1 MTHFGDIRFFS
12 AIVMVALMTGTATAA
27 QSAEQM
33 AIDLPAQPL
42 GSALKALAL
51 QSRSTILADADVIED
66 HPAPA
71 VHGRFTVED
80 TLRRL
85 LQGVGLTFER
95 VDGGY
100 VVRSEGARGD
110 RRAASDDPGIIVT
123 GSRIRGAPGASP
135 VTILSEKT
143 IRDSGLAD
151 LGEVARSLP
160 QSFGGG
166 QNPGVGFNV
175 PSSTGGNVG
184 GGSTVNLRGLGSD
197 ATLTILNGR
206 RVPYDSA
213 RQGVDI
219 SAIPLAAVD
228 RIEIVADGASAV
240 YGSDAVG
247 GVVNVMLKRDHD
259 GVETRARLAGA
270 TDGGDVEQRYS
281 ILAGSR
287 WQGGGGFVAYE
298 YNRNTALLTNQRDY
312 ARVRPNVTILPAS
325 RRHAIVAS
333 VHQDITDNLTIE
345 ADALY
350 NDREGAF
357 TYPLNAAGDL
367 AVSRT
372 RQIFD
377 SNMLALASAARLAL
391 GPWQLSLSGT
401 FGKGRTYFQGDTF
414 RNDQFA
420 STSSGRYNNQT
431 VTGEVAAD
439 GPLFAL
445 PGGPAKLAI
454 GAGIRANDFEI
465 FRGAGNINNARPSQ
479 DSRYAFGE
487 LNLPLVGPDMGL
499 PLIHRLNLSAA
510 LRYERYRQIGDIVT
524 PKLGVIYAPNDVLDL
539 KASWGKS
546 FRAPSFI
553 QLYSIQQA
561 LLYPVTTFGG
571 TGYPAGSTALYL
583 TGGNSDLKP
592 ERARSWSGTLA
603 LHPPA
608 WPGASLEVSYFST
621 RYVNR
626 IVTPIPI
633 ASQALGNPANSGQV
647 TLSPT
652 AAQLAALVAGAD
664 QFLNATSSAYD
675 PSKVVAII
683 DNSNVNAGRQS
694 ISGIDVQARYQTV
707 LADGRLSLSASAT
720 YLDSEQQIS
729 AGQPVQQ
736 LAGTLFN
743 PPHWRGRGT
752 ASWDKGGLGLA
763 VTLSHIGGVDDRRT
777 ASAGRVRG
785 MTIADVSARYRIEG
799 GDGPLGGV
807 EVGLSIQNLFN
818 VAPAVIA
825 TSLHYDTPYD
835 STNYSPVGRFVAFE
849 LVKRW

>member
-1 MTHFGDIRFFS
+1 MTIFGDRRFFS
-12 AIVMVALMTGTATAA
+12 AIATVAVMTGTAMASA
-27 QSAEQM
+27 PAEQM

-51 QSRSTILADADVIED
+51 QSRHTILADADVIGD
-66 HPAPA
+66 SPAPA
-71 VHGRFTVED
+71 VQGRFTVED

-85 LQGVGLTFER
+85 LQGAGLTFDR

-100 VVRSEGARGD
+100 VVRPTGTRGD
-110 RRAASDDPGIIVT
+110 KRVASDGTGIIVT

-228 RIEIVADGASAV
+228 RIEIVADGASAI

-281 ILAGSR
+281 ILAGRR

-325 RRHAIVAS
+325 QRHAIVAS
-333 VHQDITDNLTIE
+333 VHQDITDTLTIE

-372 RQIFD
+372 RQTFD

-420 STSSGRYNNQT
+420 STASGRYNNQT

-445 PGGPAKLAI
+445 PGGPAKLAV

-465 FRGAGNINNARPSQ
+465 FRGVGNINNARPSQ

-510 LRYERYRQIGDIVT
+510 LRYERYRQIGNIVT
-524 PKLGVIYAPNDVLDL
+524 PKLGIIYAPNDILDL

-683 DNSNVNAGRQS
+683 DNSNINAGRQS
-694 ISGIDVQARYQTV
+694 ISGIDVQARYQTA
-707 LADGRLSLSASAT
+707 LADGRLNLSASAT

-752 ASWDKGGLGLA
+752 ASWDKGALGLA
-763 VTLSHIGGVDDRRT
+763 VTLSHIGGVDDQRT

-799 GDGPLGGV
+799 DHGPLGGV

-818 VAPAVIA
+818 VAPEVIA
-825 TSLHYDTPYD
+825 TSLYYDTPYD

>member
-1 MTHFGDIRFFS
+1 MHIFGKNGLHRL
-12 AIVMVALMTGTATAA
+12 AGVALVASATTAQA
-27 QSAEQM
+27 QPAQR
-33 AIDLPAQPL
+33 IGVDLPAQPL
-42 GSALKALAL
+42 GRSLQALAL
-51 QSRSTILADADVIED
+51 LSHRTVLADATLIGDRQAPSLQGAYSIED
-66 HPAPA
+66 A
-71 VHGRFTVED
+71 
-80 TLRRL
+80 LRRL
-85 LQGVGLTFER
+85 LDGSGLTFDR
-95 VDGGY
+95 VDEGFI
-100 VVRSEGARGD
+100 VRPSRATGD
-110 RRAASDDPGIIVT
+110 RQGDSDGAAIVVT
-123 GSRIRGAPGASP
+123 GSRIRGAPIASP
-135 VTILSEKT
+135 VTILSEQT
-143 IRDSGLAD
+143 IRDTGLAD
-151 LGEVARSLP
+151 LGDVARSLP

-184 GGSTVNLRGLGSD
+184 GGSSVNLRGLGSD

-228 RIEIVADGASAV
+228 RIEIVADGASAI

-247 GVVNVMLKRDHD
+247 GVVNVILKRDYD
-259 GVETRARLAGA
+259 GLQTRARIGGA
-270 TDGGDVEQRYS
+270 TDGGDFEQRYS
-281 ILAGSR
+281 VLAGSR
-287 WQGGGGFVAYE
+287 WQGGGGLITYE
-298 YNRNTALLTNQRDY
+298 YNRNSDLITNQRDY
-312 ARVRPNVTILPAS
+312 ARVRPNVTILPSS
-325 RRHAIVAS
+325 RRHAIAAS
-333 VHQDITDNLTIE
+333 AHQDITGNLTIE

-350 NDREGAF
+350 NRRTGAF

-372 RQIFD
+372 RQTFD
-377 SNMLALASAARLAL
+377 SYTLALASAARLSV

-420 STSSGRYNNQT
+420 SRAFGRYDNQT
-431 VTGEVAAD
+431 VTGEVAGD
-439 GPLFAL
+439 GPLFLL
-445 PGGPAKLAI
+445 PGGEAKLAI

-479 DSRYAFGE
+479 DSRYAFAEINLPVVGPD
-487 LNLPLVGPDMGL
+487 LDLPLV
-499 PLIHRLNLSAA
+499 HRLNLSGA
-510 LRYERYRQIGDIVT
+510 LRYERYRQIGEIVT
-524 PKLGVIYAPNDVLDL
+524 PKLGLTYAPGDFVDV
-539 KASWGKS
+539 KASWGRS

-571 TGYPAGSTALYL
+571 TGYPMGATALYL

-592 ERARSWSGTLA
+592 ERARSWSITLA

-608 WPGASLEVSYFST
+608 WPGASLEFSYFST

-633 ASQALGNPANSGQV
+633 ASQALGDPANGGQI

-652 AAQLAALVAGAD
+652 PAQLAALVAGANE
-664 QFLNATSSAYD
+664 FINATTSAYD
-675 PSKVVAII
+675 PTKVVAVI

-694 ISGIDVQARYQTV
+694 IRGIDVQGRYQTT

-720 YLDSEQQIS
+720 YLDSKQQIS
-729 AGQPVQQ
+729 ATQPVRQ

-763 VTLSHIGGVDDRRT
+763 LTISHIGGVDDQRT
-777 ASAGRVRG
+777 ASAGRVHG
-785 MTIADVSARYRIEG
+785 MTTADVSLRYRIDG
-799 GDGPLGGV
+799 GRDLLDGV
-807 EVGLSIQNLFN
+807 ELGLSVQNLTN
-818 VAPAVIA
+818 EAPAVIA
-825 TSLHYDTPYD
+825 TSLFYDTPYD
-835 STNYSPVGRFVAFE
+835 STNYSPVGRFLAFE
-849 LVKRW
+849 LVKKW

>member
-1 MTHFGDIRFFS
+1 MHIFGKNGLHRL
-12 AIVMVALMTGTATAA
+12 AGVALVASATTAQA
-27 QSAEQM
+27 QPAQR
-33 AIDLPAQPL
+33 IGVDLPAQPL
-42 GSALKALAL
+42 GRSLQALAL
-51 QSRSTILADADVIED
+51 LSHRTVLADATLIGDRQ
-66 HPAPA
+66 APSLQGA
-71 VHGRFTVED
+71 YTID
-80 TLRRL
+80 DALRRL
-85 LQGVGLTFER
+85 LDGSGLTFDR
-95 VDGGY
+95 VDESFI
-100 VVRSEGARGD
+100 VRPSRATGD
-110 RRAASDDPGIIVT
+110 RQGNGDGAAIVVT
-123 GSRIRGAPGASP
+123 GSRIRGAPIASP
-135 VTILSEKT
+135 VTILSEQT
-143 IRDSGLAD
+143 IRATGLAD
-151 LGEVARSLP
+151 LGDVARSLP

-184 GGSTVNLRGLGSD
+184 GGSSVNLRGLGSD

-228 RIEIVADGASAV
+228 RIEIVADGASAI

-247 GVVNVMLKRDHD
+247 GVVNVILKRDHD
-259 GVETRARLAGA
+259 GLQTRARIGGA
-270 TDGGDVEQRYS
+270 TDGGGFEQRYS
-281 ILAGSR
+281 VLAGSR
-287 WQGGGGFVAYE
+287 WQGGGGFITYE
-298 YNRNTALLTNQRDY
+298 YNRNSDLITNQRDY

-333 VHQDITDNLTIE
+333 AHQDITGNLTIE

-350 NDREGAF
+350 NSRTGAF

-367 AVSRT
+367 AISRT
-372 RQIFD
+372 RQTFD
-377 SNMLALASAARLAL
+377 SYTLALASAARLSL

-414 RNDQFA
+414 RNNQFA
-420 STSSGRYNNQT
+420 SMAFGRYDNQT
-431 VTGEVAAD
+431 VTGEVAGD
-439 GPLFAL
+439 GPLFLL
-445 PGGPAKLAI
+445 PGGEAKLAI

-479 DSRYAFGE
+479 DSRYAFAE
-487 LNLPLVGPDMGL
+487 INLPVVGPDL
-499 PLIHRLNLSAA
+499 DIPLVHKLNLSGA
-510 LRYERYRQIGDIVT
+510 LRYERYRQIGEIVT
-524 PKLGVIYAPNDVLDL
+524 PKLGLTYAPADFVDV
-539 KASWGKS
+539 KASWGRS

-553 QLYSIQQA
+553 QLHSIQQA

-571 TGYPAGSTALYL
+571 TGYSAGATALYL

-592 ERARSWSGTLA
+592 ERARSWSTTLA

-608 WPGASLEVSYFST
+608 WPGASLEFSYFST

-633 ASQALGNPANSGQV
+633 ASQALGDPANGGQI

-652 AAQLAALVAGAD
+652 PAQLAALVAGANE
-664 QFLNATSSAYD
+664 FINATPSAYD
-675 PSKVVAII
+675 PTTVVAVI

-694 ISGIDVQARYQTV
+694 IRGIDVQGRYQTT

-720 YLDSEQQIS
+720 YLDSKQQIS
-729 AGQPVQQ
+729 ATQPVRQ

-763 VTLSHIGGVDDRRT
+763 LTISHIGGVDDRRT
-777 ASAGRVRG
+777 ASTGRVHG
-785 MTIADVSARYRIEG
+785 MTTADVSLRYRIDG
-799 GDGPLGGV
+799 GRGPLDGV
-807 EVGLSIQNLFN
+807 ELGLSVQNLTN
-818 VAPAVIA
+818 EAPAVIA
-825 TSLHYDTPYD
+825 TSLFYDTPYD

-849 LVKRW
+849 FVKKW

>member
-1 MTHFGDIRFFS
+1 
-12 AIVMVALMTGTATAA
+12 MVASATTAQA
-27 QSAEQM
+27 QPAQR
-33 AIDLPAQPL
+33 IGVDLPAQPL
-42 GSALKALAL
+42 GRSLQALAL
-51 QSRSTILADADVIED
+51 LSHRTVLADATLIGDRQAPSLQGAYSIED
-66 HPAPA
+66 A
-71 VHGRFTVED
+71 
-80 TLRRL
+80 LRRL
-85 LQGVGLTFER
+85 LDGSGLTFDR
-95 VDGGY
+95 VDEGFI
-100 VVRSEGARGD
+100 VRPSRATGD
-110 RRAASDDPGIIVT
+110 RQGDSDGAAIVVT
-123 GSRIRGAPGASP
+123 GSRIRGAPIASP
-135 VTILSEKT
+135 VTILSEQT
-143 IRDSGLAD
+143 IRDTGLAD
-151 LGEVARSLP
+151 LGDVARSLP

-184 GGSTVNLRGLGSD
+184 GGSSVNLRGLGSD

-228 RIEIVADGASAV
+228 RIEIVADGASAI

-247 GVVNVMLKRDHD
+247 GVVNVILKRDYD
-259 GVETRARLAGA
+259 GLQTRARIGGA
-270 TDGGDVEQRYS
+270 TDGGDFEQRYS
-281 ILAGSR
+281 VLAGSR
-287 WQGGGGFVAYE
+287 WQGGGGLITYE
-298 YNRNTALLTNQRDY
+298 YNRNSDLITNQRDY
-312 ARVRPNVTILPAS
+312 ARVRPNVTILPSS
-325 RRHAIVAS
+325 RRHAIAAS
-333 VHQDITDNLTIE
+333 AHQDITGNLTIE

-350 NDREGAF
+350 NRRTGAF

-372 RQIFD
+372 RQTFD
-377 SNMLALASAARLAL
+377 SYTLALASAARLSV

-420 STSSGRYNNQT
+420 SRAFGRYDNQT
-431 VTGEVAAD
+431 VTGEVAGD
-439 GPLFAL
+439 GPLFLL
-445 PGGPAKLAI
+445 PGGEAKLAI

-479 DSRYAFGE
+479 DSRYAFAEINLPVVGPD
-487 LNLPLVGPDMGL
+487 LDLPLV
-499 PLIHRLNLSAA
+499 HRLNLSGA
-510 LRYERYRQIGDIVT
+510 LRYERYRQIGEIVT
-524 PKLGVIYAPNDVLDL
+524 PKLGLTYAPGDFVDV
-539 KASWGKS
+539 KASWGRS

-571 TGYPAGSTALYL
+571 TGYPMGATALYL

-592 ERARSWSGTLA
+592 ERARSWSITLA

-608 WPGASLEVSYFST
+608 WPGASLEFSYFST

-633 ASQALGNPANSGQV
+633 ASQALGDPANGGQI

-652 AAQLAALVAGAD
+652 PAQLAALVAGANE
-664 QFLNATSSAYD
+664 FINATTSAYD
-675 PSKVVAII
+675 PTKVVAVI

-694 ISGIDVQARYQTV
+694 IRGIDVQGRYQTT

-720 YLDSEQQIS
+720 YLDSKQQIS
-729 AGQPVQQ
+729 ATQPVRQ

-763 VTLSHIGGVDDRRT
+763 LTISHIGGVDDQRT
-777 ASAGRVRG
+777 ASAGRVHG
-785 MTIADVSARYRIEG
+785 MTTADVSLRYRIDG
-799 GDGPLGGV
+799 GRDLLDGV
-807 EVGLSIQNLFN
+807 ELGLSVQNLTN
-818 VAPAVIA
+818 EAPAVIA
-825 TSLHYDTPYD
+825 TSLFYDTPYD
-835 STNYSPVGRFVAFE
+835 STNYSPVGRFLAFE
-849 LVKRW
+849 LVKKW

>member
-1 MTHFGDIRFFS
+1 M
-12 AIVMVALMTGTATAA
+12 
-27 QSAEQM
+27 
-33 AIDLPAQPL
+33 
-42 GSALKALAL
+42 
-51 QSRSTILADADVIED
+51 
-66 HPAPA
+66 
-71 VHGRFTVED
+71 
-80 TLRRL
+80 
-85 LQGVGLTFER
+85 
-95 VDGGY
+95 
-100 VVRSEGARGD
+100 
-110 RRAASDDPGIIVT
+110 
-123 GSRIRGAPGASP
+123 
-135 VTILSEKT
+135 
-143 IRDSGLAD
+143 
-151 LGEVARSLP
+151 
-160 QSFGGG
+160 
-166 QNPGVGFNV
+166 
-175 PSSTGGNVG
+175 
-184 GGSTVNLRGLGSD
+184 
-197 ATLTILNGR
+197 
-206 RVPYDSA
+206 
-213 RQGVDI
+213 
-219 SAIPLAAVD
+219 
-228 RIEIVADGASAV
+228 
-240 YGSDAVG
+240 
-247 GVVNVMLKRDHD
+247 
-259 GVETRARLAGA
+259 
-270 TDGGDVEQRYS
+270 
-281 ILAGSR
+281 
-287 WQGGGGFVAYE
+287 
-298 YNRNTALLTNQRDY
+298 
-312 ARVRPNVTILPAS
+312 
-325 RRHAIVAS
+325 
-333 VHQDITDNLTIE
+333 
-345 ADALY
+345 
-350 NDREGAF
+350 
-357 TYPLNAAGDL
+357 
-367 AVSRT
+367 
-372 RQIFD
+372 
-377 SNMLALASAARLAL
+377 
-391 GPWQLSLSGT
+391 
-401 FGKGRTYFQGDTF
+401 
-414 RNDQFA
+414 
-420 STSSGRYNNQT
+420 
-431 VTGEVAAD
+431 
-439 GPLFAL
+439 FAL
-445 PGGPAKLAI
+445 PGGPAKLAV

-465 FRGAGNINNARPSQ
+465 FRGVGNINNARPSQ

-499 PLIHRLNLSAA
+499 PLVHRLNVSAA

-524 PKLGVIYAPNDVLDL
+524 PKLGVILAPNDILDL

-633 ASQALGNPANSGQV
+633 ASQALGNPSNSGQV

-664 QFLNATSSAYD
+664 QFLNATPSAYD
-675 PSKVVAII
+675 PARVVAII
-683 DNSNVNAGRQS
+683 DNSNVNAGRQR
-694 ISGIDVQARYQTV
+694 ISGIDVQARYQTAF
-707 LADGRLSLSASAT
+707 ADGRLNLSASAT
-720 YLDSEQQIS
+720 YLDSEQQLS

-763 VTLSHIGGVDDRRT
+763 VTLSHIGGVDDQRT

-799 GDGPLGGV
+799 GHGPLGGV

-825 TSLHYDTPYD
+825 TSLYYDTPYD

>member
-1 MTHFGDIRFFS
+1 MTIFGDIRLFS
-12 AIVMVALMTGTATAA
+12 AIATVAVMTGTAMA
-27 QSAEQM
+27 SAPTEKM

-51 QSRSTILADADVIED
+51 QSRHTILADADVIGD
-66 HPAPA
+66 SPAPA
-71 VHGRFTVED
+71 VQGRFTVED

-85 LQGVGLTFER
+85 LQGAGLTFDR

-100 VVRSEGARGD
+100 VVRADGGRD
-110 RRAASDDPGIIVT
+110 NRRAASDGPGIIVT

-228 RIEIVADGASAV
+228 RIEIVADGASAI

-247 GVVNVMLKRDHD
+247 GVVNVMLKRDYD

-281 ILAGSR
+281 ILAGRR

-325 RRHAIVAS
+325 QRHAIVAS
-333 VHQDITDNLTIE
+333 VHQDITDILTIE

-367 AVSRT
+367 TLSRT
-372 RQIFD
+372 RQTFD

-401 FGKGRTYFQGDTF
+401 FGKGLTYFQGDTF

-420 STSSGRYNNQT
+420 STASGRYNNQT

-445 PGGPAKLAI
+445 PGGHAKLAV

-465 FRGAGNINNARPSQ
+465 FRGVGNINNARPSL

-487 LNLPLVGPDMGL
+487 LNLPLVGPDMGQL
-499 PLIHRLNLSAA
+499 LVHRLNLSAA

-571 TGYPAGSTALYL
+571 TGYPTGSTALYL

-592 ERARSWSGTLA
+592 ERARSWSGTLT

-675 PSKVVAII
+675 PSRVVAII

-694 ISGIDVQARYQTV
+694 ISGIDVQARYQTA
-707 LADGRLSLSASAT
+707 LADGRLNLSASAT

-763 VTLSHIGGVDDRRT
+763 VTLSHIGGVDDQRT
-777 ASAGRVRG
+777 ASAGWVRG

-799 GDGPLGGV
+799 GHGPLGGV

-825 TSLHYDTPYD
+825 TSLYYDTPYD

>member
-1 MTHFGDIRFFS
+1 MTQFGDIRLFS
-12 AIVMVALMTGTATAA
+12 AITTVAVMTGTATAA
-27 QSAEQM
+27 QPAEQM

-42 GSALKALAL
+42 GNSLKALAL
-51 QSRSTILADADVIED
+51 QSRSTILADADVIGD
-66 HPAPA
+66 SPAPA
-71 VHGRFTVED
+71 VQGRFTVED

-85 LQGVGLTFER
+85 LQGVGLTFDR

-100 VVRSEGARGD
+100 VVRPEQARGD
-110 RRAASDDPGIIVT
+110 RRAASDGPGIIVT

-228 RIEIVADGASAV
+228 RIEIVADGASAI

-247 GVVNVMLKRDHD
+247 GVVNVMLKRDYD

-281 ILAGSR
+281 ILAGTR

-325 RRHAIVAS
+325 QRHAIVAS
-333 VHQDITDNLTIE
+333 VHQDITDTLTIE

-372 RQIFD
+372 RQTFD

-420 STSSGRYNNQT
+420 STASGRYNNQT

-445 PGGPAKLAI
+445 PGGPAKLAV

-465 FRGAGNINNARPSQ
+465 FRGVGNINNARPSQ

-524 PKLGVIYAPNDVLDL
+524 PKLGVIFAPNDVLDL

-571 TGYPAGSTALYL
+571 TGYPTGATALYL

-694 ISGIDVQARYQTV
+694 VSGIDVQARYQTA
-707 LADGRLSLSASAT
+707 LADGRLNLSASAT

-763 VTLSHIGGVDDRRT
+763 VTLSHIGGVDDQRA

-785 MTIADVSARYRIEG
+785 MTIADVSARCRIAG
-799 GDGPLGGV
+799 GHGPLGGV
-807 EVGLSIQNLFN
+807 EVGLSIHNLFN

-825 TSLHYDTPYD
+825 TSLYYDTPYD